1 MLQKLHADQTNPVS
15 KSAQILTFHV
25 ISCGF
30 GGSEKTERNIMLWFL
45 FAYFSLKQMRKHSLY
60 IIFQKSFIPPKMW
73 GHLWLKTLWSRAV
86 VSTLASVVTISFK
99 FLCSDRNTGQAYN
112 IIWRFPWFFKSSSVS
127 LQSALSVGVLHPWQ
141 NYGSQLQYCLW
152 KKQHKTIIQ
161 IIYADLWKVDYF
173 KLNSFKSQELAYKE
187 WLLFASY
194 FLFAFFN
201 S

>member
-1 MLQKLHADQTNPVS
+1 MCLLVNILDYFIHNSLQNQFHPSIRLCIACNTACYSVLQKLHADQTNPVS

-99 FLCSDRNTGQAYN
+99 FLCSDRNTG
-112 IIWRFPWFFKSSSVS
+112 
-127 LQSALSVGVLHPWQ
+127 
-141 NYGSQLQYCLW
+141 
-152 KKQHKTIIQ
+152 
-161 IIYADLWKVDYF
+161 
-173 KLNSFKSQELAYKE
+173 
-187 WLLFASY
+187 
-194 FLFAFFN
+194 
-201 S
+201 